1 MYLMSFSFFL
11 SSLPLHSLTS
21 LLPFSLLQPT
31 VNLTNDEGFFFKLSK
46 FVDESSKNAAESES
60 INWDFIKM
68 YLMKLQVQNEQNN
81 KLIRNISFYFDK
93 GEMKVRSCL
102 GKEGCDVM

>member
-1 MYLMSFSFFL
+1 M
-11 SSLPLHSLTS
+11 
-21 LLPFSLLQPT
+21 
-31 VNLTNDEGFFFKLSK
+31 NLTNDEGFFFKLSK
-46 FVDESSKNAAESES
+46 FVDESSKKAAESES

-93 GEMKVRSCL
+93 GEMKVP
-102 GKEGCDVM
+102 GKEGRDVM